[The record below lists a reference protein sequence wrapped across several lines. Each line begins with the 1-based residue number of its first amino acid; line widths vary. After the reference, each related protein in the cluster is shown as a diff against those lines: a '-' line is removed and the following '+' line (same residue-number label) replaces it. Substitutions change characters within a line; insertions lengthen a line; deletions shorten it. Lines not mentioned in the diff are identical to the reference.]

1 METKTKKKI
10 FTVLLGISALA
21 LVASTGVAVYS
32 ANAEGKVAQPVLTM
46 QTGAAIRTFAP
57 TGIRFVSEIS
67 KTDYETLTTKNAEFY
82 TLIIPENLVPEGGIT
97 ADNYKTVDAERV
109 QAKNS
114 IEEGENTVTFSGT
127 LVGKANGDGT
137 YEDDFPD
144 TAYNMALTAVSYYTY
159 TENEVE
165 TVVFANN
172 PQTYSIAYI
181 ASALQA
187 KGYTDPYYT
196 TITDNVLGDSL
207 AFEKAN
213 YTVGNGSQLATAV
226 TSSGLKVTSYESSN
240 NDVVT
245 VDENGMLTAV
255 SDGTAEITAKIG
267 GKTATTTVSVFSAT
281 VDAVA
286 SEKIYA
292 DDINSAQVRLSGY
305 IDGKAV
311 DGTETLS
318 YAVTDGNVATV
329 SETGLVTALNSGKTQ
344 LTVTYGD
351 TSTVCTVDTTKENVR
366 RVDLLNVGL
375 NRWAYNQNF
384 RNGQQSDVL
393 LDEIYGLP
401 IGGRNPVGNYFWNW
415 KYTCNE
421 ATAENGV
428 QLYFKLQN
436 ICGKSDATVEDL
448 KSLYSAGYTTVVMPI
463 YLQYNETTDRSNEP
477 RQLRYYEARN
487 HLTWGDVT
495 HTTQNPYAYLYNGRW
510 NDVEFDLAWLI
521 YAWETLGSSSIHIAV
536 DAGSNFL
543 GGTTDFTIYVD
554 GIYATRGTTVKSFG
568 FDDRHMVDGNQN
580 YATLTD
586 VAYEY
591 VKLDNEVTEQGRI
604 AYTFNSNSG
613 NLQYWLHRSSAEY
626 TNDGKKFAAMLT
638 TLKNAGYTSVRYNFY
653 VAADVATG
661 STFNIADKCA
671 PNGDK
676 TGCEQGY
683 IDQKYSGQARTRNC
697 NEWVSVEIPIEWM
710 IQRLE
715 NAYTVGGQL
724 PLFSMIFELD
734 SSVTSFKVY
743 MGAIEAVKL

>member
-1 METKTKKKI
+1 MKTKMKKKT

-21 LVASTGVAVYS
+21 FVASTGAAVYS
-32 ANAEGKVAQPVLTM
+32 ANAEGEVAQPVLTM

-67 KTDYETLTTKNAEFY
+67 KTDYETLTDKNAEFY
-82 TLIIPENLVPEGGIT
+82 TLIIPEKLVPEGGIT
-97 ADNYKTVDAERV
+97 KENYMTVDAERV

-114 IEEGENTVTFSGT
+114 IVEGENTVTFSGT

-137 YEDDFPD
+137 YEDYFPD

-245 VDENGMLTAV
+245 VDEDGKLTAV

-375 NRWAYNQNF
+375 ERWVYNQNF
-384 RNGQQSDVL
+384 RNGEQSDAIQ
-393 LDEIYGLP
+393 EGIYGMP

-421 ATAENGV
+421 ATADNGIGLFF
-428 QLYFKLQN
+428 QLKK
-436 ICGKSDATVEDL
+436 ICGKSDATVDDL

-477 RQLRYYEARN
+477 RQLRYYEARGR
-487 HLTWGDVT
+487 LTWGDFT
-495 HTTQNPYAYLYNGRW
+495 YTTENPYAYLYNGRW

-521 YAWETLGSSSIHIAV
+521 YVWETLGVSEIHFALNV
-536 DAGSNFL
+536 GSVFP

-568 FDDRHMVDGNQN
+568 FDDRHMDDGNQN

-591 VKLDNEVTEQGRI
+591 VKLGNEVTEQGRI

-613 NLQYWLHRSSAEY
+613 NLQYWLYRSSAEY